1 VTAVSADASTYEGGP
16 MQLIEDIAFYAND
29 LEVTENDD
37 GSITI
42 SPAPGA

>member
-1 VTAVSADASTYEGGP
+1 VTAVSADAST
-16 MQLIEDIAFYAND
+16 IAFYAND